1 MKMTTDTGEMH
12 KASEKL
18 TQQAEEY
25 TSIYTRLLNTAST
38 MGEAW
43 KAPDNLAYVDQ
54 INGFLEELKA
64 MTSHIDQSAQ
74 ALNQQATNYEATVEN
89 NVVGVKKLVN

>member
-12 KASEKL
+12 KASQKL
-18 TQQAEEY
+18 TQLAEEY

-43 KAPDNLAYVDQ
+43 KAPDNLAYVEQ
-54 INGFLEELKA
+54 INGFLEELKV
-64 MTSHIDQSAQ
+64 MTSHIEQSSQ
-74 ALNQQATNYEATVEN
+74 ALEQQAVNYEATVEN
-89 NVVGVKKLVN
+89 NIAGVKKLVN

>member
-12 KASEKL
+12 KAADKL
-18 TQQAEEY
+18 LQQAEEY

-43 KAPDNLAYVDQ
+43 KAPDNLAFVDQ

-64 MTSHIDQSAQ
+64 MTSHIEQASQ
-74 ALNQQATNYEATVEN
+74 ALNQQASNYEATVEGN
-89 NVVGVKKLVN
+89 IAGVKKLAN

>member
-12 KASEKL
+12 KASQKL
-18 TQQAEEY
+18 TQLSEEY

-43 KAPDNLAYVDQ
+43 KAPDNLAYVEQ

-64 MTSHIDQSAQ
+64 MTSHIEQSAQ
-74 ALNQQATNYEATVEN
+74 ALDQQALNYETTVEN
-89 NVVGVKKLVN
+89 NVAGVKKLVN